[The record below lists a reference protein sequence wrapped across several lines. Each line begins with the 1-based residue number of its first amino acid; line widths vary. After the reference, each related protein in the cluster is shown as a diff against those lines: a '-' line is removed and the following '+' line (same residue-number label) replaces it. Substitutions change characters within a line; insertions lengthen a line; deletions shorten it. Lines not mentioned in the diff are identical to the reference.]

1 MKKLLLV
8 SIAACFLLSCNSKK
22 KEETTSTPS
31 EIKDVESTESVL
43 GKVIVYE
50 GLLPCVNCD
59 GIETTLKIYQSDD
72 TTRTHTFELTS
83 IYKSKGP
90 ERKFVEKGSYNIE
103 KGVGNDRERTIYVLD
118 FDQLGS
124 SQTFYG
130 FYAGNPDKIFLLN
143 NKREKIKSKSDY
155 ALTLNE

>member
-22 KEETTSTPS
+22 KEETISTPS

-118 FDQLGS
+118 FINWDHRKLSLRSFTFINTSQLKSMGS
-124 SQTFYG
+124 CCV
-130 FYAGNPDKIFLLN
+130 I
-143 NKREKIKSKSDY
+143 
-155 ALTLNE
+155 TLINF